1 MRSLCPDFELTA
13 DCVNFTGLSEPQT
26 ECSKPMSLSADDVA
40 KIAHLARL
48 AVEPSESEALGREL
62 SNILDL
68 VAQMES
74 VDTEQ
79 VVPMAHPLEMAQRL
93 REDVVTEENRRDS
106 YQSNAP
112 AVENGLFLVPK
123 VIE

>member
-1 MRSLCPDFELTA
+1 
-13 DCVNFTGLSEPQT
+13 
-26 ECSKPMSLSADDVA
+26 MSLSVEDVA

-48 AVEPSESEALGREL
+48 AVEPQQSEALGREL

-68 VAQMES
+68 VAQMDS
-74 VDTEQ
+74 VDTDS
-79 VVPMAHPLEMAQRL
+79 VTPMAHPLEMAQRL
-93 REDVVTEENRRDS
+93 REDVVSEEVRRDS